1 MCNSLF
7 SQYSDIREGSP
18 YKCGGSKN
26 TSWSGMGDRQY
37 VDHED
42 CERRRIRDRLDEIGL
57 KDVTPFWAVEEDNL
71 AYVTQSSKV
80 FA

>member
-1 MCNSLF
+1 M
-7 SQYSDIREGSP
+7 
-18 YKCGGSKN
+18 
-26 TSWSGMGDRQY
+26 
-37 VDHED
+37 DHGD

-71 AYVTQSSKV
+71 ADVTQSSKV